1 MSQSCCVD
9 FWWQSNCQIL
19 LNCSKC
25 WQPDYCRDR
34 SRIVSAL
41 LLIILLLQL
50 TPPLTHR
57 KTLSHDP
64 KTNCTCLRGMYLS
77 EGREVVRWISFQSVP
92 SQPTMMSA
100 ARQRP
105 LSWSVRSYSIFDTLL
120 WWIDQ
125 TKRTR
130 ERLYKYAFLSSMHRM
145 FFIPTVC
152 GKELLTWCG
161 HMTGVCAWCTPR
173 WPLLLLLFPRPCH
186 CPQSTQAARMGRCW
200 CGNRLTNSTCSH
212 SNCFSISLCQLTW
225 EAVN

>member
-77 EGREVVRWISFQSVP
+77 EGGEVVRWISFQSVP

-145 FFIPTVC
+145 FFIPSMWERVA
-152 GKELLTWCG
+152 
-161 HMTGVCAWCTPR
+161 HMMWAHDGGLCLVYTPV
-173 WPLLLLLFPRPCH
+173 
-186 CPQSTQAARMGRCW
+186 AAAAAA
-200 CGNRLTNSTCSH
+200 LP
-212 SNCFSISLCQLTW
+212 
-225 EAVN
+225 EAVPLSTVNPGSQNGKVLVWK